1 MLCPVLYMFQSLLV
15 YKLYCYV
22 YTHTGDMSSGRRTD
36 FWGSAGVSGLDR
48 AGLGELNRYLYVVI
62 YCVLCDIII
71 NYSIHLKNICII
83 Y

>member
-48 AGLGELNRYLYVVI
+48 AGLGEL
-62 YCVLCDIII
+62 
-71 NYSIHLKNICII
+71 HW
-83 Y
+83 